1 MSPATEDHRD
11 PVLRVR
17 SRDKIEVVRDHIEAY
32 VRRDLAAMRRV
43 SSADLELDWS
53 ASRGWLA
60 DVYRGIEEVMRFY
73 ADYYAH
79 FEEIVI
85 ETESYMSSGDYVV
98 VPNIAYQRGRGGV
111 EVTARS
117 TFVFT
122 VCDGRITRIC
132 LYQETPEALKA
143 VGLADRP
150 HDAGAHERVGP
161 LDRTP
166 VATLSRS
173 SARGRGLASRS

>member
-1 MSPATEDHRD
+1 MGVPTDRMSLPTEDHQ
-11 PVLRVR
+11 VLVLHVL
-17 SRDKIEVVRDHIEAY
+17 SRKNIEVVQGHIEAY
-32 VRRDLAAMRRV
+32 VRRDAQEMRRL

-53 ASRGWLA
+53 ASKGWLA

-79 FEEIVI
+79 FEEIQI
-85 ETESYMSSGDYVV
+85 ETESYTSAGDSVV
-98 VPNIAYQRGRGGV
+98 VPNIAYQRGREGI

-143 VGLADRP
+143 VGLAEDTTDVP
-150 HDAGAHERVGP
+150 
-161 LDRTP
+161 
-166 VATLSRS
+166 
-173 SARGRGLASRS
+173 

>member
-1 MSPATEDHRD
+1 MSLTTEDHRD
-11 PVLRVR
+11 RVR
-17 SRDKIEVVRDHIEAY
+17 HVPPRKKIEVVRHHIEAY
-32 VRRDLAAMRRV
+32 VQRDVEAIRRL
-43 SSADLELDWS
+43 SSPDMELDWS

-60 DVYRGIEEVMRFY
+60 DVYRGVEEVMRLY

-85 ETESYMSSGDYVV
+85 QTESHRTTGDYVV
-98 VPNIAYQRGRGGV
+98 VPNVAYLRGRGGI

-122 VCDGRITRIC
+122 VRNGRSARIC

-143 VGLADRP
+143 VGLND
-150 HDAGAHERVGP
+150 
-161 LDRTP
+161 
-166 VATLSRS
+166 
-173 SARGRGLASRS
+173 